1 MNSRTDGLYELG
13 PIECSDVVRFHLRR
27 AIVLRNGTQIGSAPV
42 RVNGPVAAGFAYAL
56 RAWDET
62 GQHWLKLQYSG
73 AGQGMEVSPGEG
85 NRFDAPW
92 DFRHNV
98 QSVLRP
104 GSIVIVTPQPL
115 SQGTP
120 GQELTVIDNADGA
133 S

>member
-1 MNSRTDGLYELG
+1 M
-13 PIECSDVVRFHLRR
+13 
-27 AIVLRNGTQIGSAPV
+27 
-42 RVNGPVAAGFAYAL
+42 RVSGPVEGGFAYAL

-85 NRFDAPW
+85 SRFDAPW

-98 QSVLRP
+98 QTVLRP

-115 SQGTP
+115 GQGSP

-133 S
+133 P